1 MVDIISQLLS
11 MCYRNWG
18 SEKLIMPELIQMISA
33 RNELN
38 VQWSKVHALKCFARV
53 LELGP

>member
-11 MCYRNWG
+11 MCYRNCG

-38 VQWSKVHALKCFARV
+38 VQ
-53 LELGP
+53 